1 MRIRKLLLRS
11 AVACA
16 GVGLALLV
24 TACGGGGTDD
34 DSATAG
40 ASSASEVP
48 HTWAT
53 DVPDNL
59 TGGSAT
65 PAPAVTVAAAAPTA
79 STSADPRTGVIPA
92 DFPFPPGA
100 TVTVS
105 DSKPTDATLNLAGVT
120 PAATLAF
127 YRQALPGAGYKFFQE
142 GGSEPSAPARWR
154 VAASTAAAA
163 TGWRAPDAAVTAL
176 GRSQPTR
183 RPGYRQGLPDPRR
196 PAYRGRGG

>member
-1 MRIRKLLLRS
+1 MRIVKLRLRS

-16 GVGLALLV
+16 GVGLALLL
-24 TACGGGGTDD
+24 TACGGGGADD
-34 DSATAG
+34 GSATAG

-53 DVPDNL
+53 NVPDNL

-65 PAPAVTVAAAAPTA
+65 PNPAVTVAAAAPTA
-79 STSADPRTGVIPA
+79 SASADPRTGIIPA

-105 DSKPTDATLNLAGVT
+105 DSKPTDATLDLAGVT

-142 GGSEPSAPARWR
+142 GGSDGR
-154 VAASTAAAA
+154 TKL
-163 TGWRAPDAAVTAL
+163 TFT
-176 GRSQPTR
+176 GRSQSVEILAGGTR
-183 RPGYRQGLPDPRR
+183 TPELVLVIFTQCTSAVEGGSVDSRR
-196 PAYRGRGG
+196 SDRVACA